1 MDDREKDIGV
11 PHQWQDRARAASAS
25 GAVLPRAL
33 SLCHLSGT
41 AIGGVIMNR
50 KNSTKKT
57 IRSAATSDPLA
68 ARNMWDLVVV
78 VIRGHMLAE
87 ERHNNRP

>member
-41 AIGGVIMNR
+41 AIGGVINEY
-50 KNSTKKT
+50 NS
-57 IRSAATSDPLA
+57 ICSDL
-68 ARNMWDLVVV
+68 
-78 VIRGHMLAE
+78 
-87 ERHNNRP
+87 